1 MATGLQSW
9 SVKESGSP
17 VSSAEILTANGTT
30 TKTFSSTTRAL
41 MGVTASSVAGTMTI
55 TLGGGG
61 TLVLPNQAAID
72 AVFAPGGIVPF
83 ACTSFVFSNAGET
96 AFQVVGLF

>member
-9 SVKESGSP
+9 SVKELGSP

-41 MGVTASSVAGTMTI
+41 MA
-55 TLGGGG
+55 
-61 TLVLPNQAAID
+61 
-72 AVFAPGGIVPF
+72 
-83 ACTSFVFSNAGET
+83 
-96 AFQVVGLF
+96 